1 MEREDLYIGKC
12 CEALDLLGKI
22 AGKITPLKFIDG
34 GLEGGDLEVEINR
47 LTFLA
52 VKLRQ
57 ILKYAEGG

>member
-34 GLEGGDLEVEINR
+34 DLEVEINR